1 MEQKSRCTTCHPE
14 NDRPPVVLSPLRQ
27 NAESSAPT
35 YAAGSSMKGIYAG
48 SYDPPTNGHLWMIEQ
63 GSRLFREFYVA
74 VGENSQKE
82 YTFSLDERMDMLEEM
97 CDRLP
102 NVKVVHFENKFLVK
116 FAESIGVD
124 YILRGIR
131 NEKDYT
137 YERGMRYVNCNM
149 NKVIQ
154 TLFMMSPRELVEVS
168 SSLVKG
174 LVGSD
179 DWEQVV
185 REYVPESVYFRML
198 DKFQATRPRHSH
210 RRYLEKI

>member
-1 MEQKSRCTTCHPE
+1 
-14 NDRPPVVLSPLRQ
+14 
-27 NAESSAPT
+27 
-35 YAAGSSMKGIYAG
+35 MKGIYAG

-97 CDRLP
+97 CARFP
-102 NVKVVHFENKFLVK
+102 NVNVVHFENKFLVK

-198 DKFQATRPRHSH
+198 DKFHAMRPHHSH
-210 RRYLEKI
+210 RRRHLEKI